1 LTPVVGRCDRS
12 CHFPEF
18 RFQMPTYVLRH
29 RGTLHR
35 VTNGETLIGRSD
47 ECAFRIEHGKVSRMH
62 ALVRLIHDE
71 LEITDLGSMNGTRV
85 NGQRVLGPRRLRP
98 GDVVKLGVE
107 IVEVFTE
114 DAAPVSFVP
123 PGYITAPPTTEPLDD
138 FGAALDTLE
147 VVEAMLS
154 SYDLSERPLETAQTV
169 RTLLDEA
176 LEGFVAEG
184 NRLDRPTAERIAHA
198 VSQIS
203 ALSATDSTGPWV
215 DSVAS
220 RLKQLLG

>member
-1 LTPVVGRCDRS
+1 
-12 CHFPEF
+12 
-18 RFQMPTYVLRH
+18 MPTYVLSY
-29 RGTLHR
+29 RGLVHR
-35 VTNGETLIGRSD
+35 VTSVETLIGRSD
-47 ECAFRIEHGKVSRMH
+47 ECAFRIDHAKVSRVH
-62 ALVRLIHDE
+62 ALVRLNADD

-85 NGQRVLGPRRLRP
+85 NGQRVLGPRRLKS

-107 IVEVFTE
+107 VIEVHTE
-114 DAAPVSFVP
+114 DRTPAPTQA
-123 PGYITAPPTTEPLDD
+123 PGPITAAPTTEPLDD
-138 FGAALDTLE
+138 FAAALDTLE

-184 NRLDRPTAERIAHA
+184 NRIDHPTAERIARA
-198 VSQIS
+198 VNRIS
-203 ALSATDSTGPWV
+203 ALSPTDSTGPWV
-215 DSVAS
+215 DRVAE